1 MVSYRL
7 KPSKRAKHMRLA
19 VHEGGEVVVTV
30 PWRHDVA
37 VVEAFLAKQ
46 ADWLKRVVSRMSKRA
61 PRQALPGGR
70 ADFLARKEEVR
81 SLLLN
86 DIEYWNRV
94 YGFPFGRVSVRNQK
108 TCWGSCS
115 RRRNL
120 SFNYR
125 LVYLPAD
132 LRAYVVVHELC
143 HLQAFGHGVD
153 FWALVARAIP
163 DWREHRQALRRY
175 RLS

>member
-19 VHEGGEVVVTV
+19 VYEGGEVVVTV
-30 PWRHDVA
+30 PWRYDTTLVD
-37 VVEAFLAKQ
+37 AFLAKQ
-46 ADWLKRVVSRMSKRA
+46 SDWLKRVLVRMSKRV

-81 SLLLN
+81 ALLLS
-86 DIEYWNRV
+86 DIERWNRV
-94 YGFPFGRVSVRNQK
+94 YGFSFGHVSVRNQK

-115 RRRNL
+115 RRANL

-132 LRAYVVVHELC
+132 LRDYVVVHELC
-143 HLQAFGHGVD
+143 HLQAFGHGRD

-163 DWREHRQALRRY
+163 DWQERRARLRRY
-175 RLS
+175 RLA